1 MYKEN
6 ENKYENKYKKQ
17 IYVTRE
23 RKTNLRHA
31 RERNST
37 EKYGKY
43 VTIKIYVTI
52 ESEKILEHVRLKKR
66 DFSKRKRVGS

>member
-6 ENKYENKYKKQ
+6 ENKWENKYEKR
-17 IYVTRE
+17 IYVTQE
-23 RKTNLRHA
+23 RKTNLRHE

-43 VTIKIYVTI
+43 VTIENYVTI
-52 ESEKILEHVRLKKR
+52 ESEKISEHVRLKKR
-66 DFSKRKRVGS
+66 DFSKRKRGGS